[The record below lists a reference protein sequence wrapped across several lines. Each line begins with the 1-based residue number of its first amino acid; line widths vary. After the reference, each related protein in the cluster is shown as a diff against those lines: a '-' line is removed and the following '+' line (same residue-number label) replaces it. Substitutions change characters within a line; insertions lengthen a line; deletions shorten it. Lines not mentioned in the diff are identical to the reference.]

1 MMRNSG
7 KPEFRCKSGC
17 LRLAALNDAELGQAR
32 VPMQVGLSPTCGIH
46 CCETR
51 ASPNTVHL
59 STLMAFLMLTGGGG
73 LFVRRRSGKLLIL
86 RLTPRG
92 LRRLRLETTRSWR
105 ISSSTASCK
114 ARLCRGGNGRE
125 TRELAADDADCM
137 Q

>member
-51 ASPNTVHL
+51 ASPSFVHCIRF
-59 STLMAFLMLTGGGG
+59 TTRHAA
-73 LFVRRRSGKLLIL
+73 
-86 RLTPRG
+86 G
-92 LRRLRLETTRSWR
+92 LRGAQSRGTRGDHVV
-105 ISSSTASCK
+105 ASVG
-114 ARLCRGGNGRE
+114 AVLNDG
-125 TRELAADDADCM
+125 ELVAIEVEHEQADCRR
-137 Q
+137 QIAVLTL